1 MSRRFEVFLNRVE
14 VGNGYLELTD
24 ADEQRSRFN
33 RDCINREK
41 SKKSPVNIDIKLLAA
56 LEAGLPSCAGV
67 AIGVDRLLMSE
78 AESNSIDEV
87 VSFSWLR
94 C

>member
-1 MSRRFEVFLNRVE
+1 MRMSSDRDSIEIA
-14 VGNGYLELTD
+14 LT
-24 ADEQRSRFN
+24 ER
-33 RDCINREK
+33 K

>member
-1 MSRRFEVFLNRVE
+1 
-14 VGNGYLELTD
+14 LET
-24 ADEQRSRFN
+24 
-33 RDCINREK
+33 
-41 SKKSPVNIDIKLLAA
+41 
-56 LEAGLPSCAGV
+56 GLPSCAGV